1 MLHTF
6 RTRADSSYIAA
17 EGMRYNLCYTLKE
30 QLNCM
35 HEISVL
41 VAF

>member
-1 MLHTF
+1 
-6 RTRADSSYIAA
+6 
-17 EGMRYNLCYTLKE
+17 MRYNLCYTLKE